1 MMDEPRATAP
11 YLAISAANKLERL
24 QSRGLIPSLLR
35 LFTQKP
41 DETLLSFDQVIEL
54 LRDRQ
59 GIARGIQPIPI
70 ASIVGSVG
78 RYRDFDR
85 AFLPL
90 GGADAE
96 RWKQLDIAFNELR
109 SLPPID
115 VYKIGDVYFV
125 RDGNHRVSVAKAN
138 GLTDIEANVTEVE
151 SRVSLTSGVD
161 VDDLI
166 IKVEYAH
173 FLEMTG
179 LDDTRPEQDIALTE
193 PGRYRIL
200 LEHIEVH
207 RYYLGLLWE
216 REPSLEE
223 AASGWFDTIYLPIIE
238 ALRETEIV
246 KEFPQRTE
254 ADLYLWVA
262 YHRERLRERYGVM
275 PPDRE
280 VAAALAEQFSGRP
293 VARLARTVARA
304 IRAALEAAGE
314 SPEPPEVASA
324 DAPLTGDDELQIR

>member
-1 MMDEPRATAP
+1 MDDTRGTALYP
-11 YLAISAANKLERL
+11 AIAAANKLERL
-24 QSRGLIPSLLR
+24 QSRGLIASLLR
-35 LFTQKP
+35 IFTQKP
-41 DETLLSFDQVIEL
+41 DETLLSFDQVTEL

-59 GIARGIQPIPI
+59 EIDRGVQLISI

-96 RWKQLDIAFNELR
+96 RWKRLDIAYNELR

-138 GLTDIEANVTEVE
+138 GLTHIEANVFEVE
-151 SRVSLTSGVD
+151 SRVSLAPGVD

-166 IKVEYAH
+166 IKAEYAH

-179 LDDTRPEQDIALTE
+179 LGDTRPDQDIALTE

-223 AASGWFDTIYLPIIE
+223 AAAGWFDTVYLPIIE
-238 ALRETEIV
+238 AIE
-246 KEFPQRTE
+246 
-254 ADLYLWVA
+254 
-262 YHRERLRERYGVM
+262 
-275 PPDRE
+275 
-280 VAAALAEQFSGRP
+280 AAAQGADTRG
-293 VARLARTVARA
+293 AR
-304 IRAALEAAGE
+304 
-314 SPEPPEVASA
+314 S
-324 DAPLTGDDELQIR
+324 

>member
-24 QSRGLIPSLLR
+24 QSRRLIPSLLR
-35 LFTQKP
+35 FFTQKP
-41 DETLLSFDQVIEL
+41 DETLLSFDQVTEL

-59 GIARGIQPIPI
+59 GIDRGTQPIPI

-96 RWKQLDIAFNELR
+96 RWKRLDIAYNELR
-109 SLPPID
+109 SLPPIE
-115 VYKIGDVYFV
+115 VYKLGEIYFV

-138 GLTDIEANVTEVE
+138 GLTHIEANVTEVE
-151 SRVSLTSGVD
+151 SRVSLAPDVD
-161 VDDLI
+161 VNELI
-166 IKVEYAH
+166 IKAEYAH
-173 FLEMTG
+173 FLETTE

-207 RYYLGLLWE
+207 RYYLGLQWE

-223 AASGWFDTIYLPIIE
+223 AATSWFDTVYLPIIE
-238 ALRETEIV
+238 ALRETEIM
-246 KEFPQRTE
+246 EGFSQRTE

-280 VAAALAEQFSGRP
+280 VAAGLAEQFSGRP
-293 VARLARTVARA
+293 VARLAKTVART

-314 SPEPPEVASA
+314 SPEPPEVVIADASA
-324 DAPLTGDDELQIR
+324 AEDDVLETQ

>member
-1 MMDEPRATAP
+1 
-11 YLAISAANKLERL
+11 
-24 QSRGLIPSLLR
+24 
-35 LFTQKP
+35 
-41 DETLLSFDQVIEL
+41 
-54 LRDRQ
+54 
-59 GIARGIQPIPI
+59 
-70 ASIVGSVG
+70 
-78 RYRDFDR
+78 
-85 AFLPL
+85 
-90 GGADAE
+90 
-96 RWKQLDIAFNELR
+96 LR

-151 SRVSLTSGVD
+151 SRGPLTSDVD
-161 VDDLI
+161 VDDLL
-166 IKVEYAH
+166 IKAEYAH

-179 LDDTRPEQDIALTE
+179 LDDARPVQDIALTE

-216 REPSLEE
+216 REPSLAE
-223 AASGWFDTIYLPIIE
+223 AAASWFDTVYLPIIE

-280 VAAALAEQFSGRP
+280 VAAALAEQFSDRP
-293 VARLARTVARA
+293 VARLAKTVART
-304 IRAALEAAGE
+304 IHAALEAASE

-324 DAPLTGDDELQIR
+324 DASTAGDHELLTQ